1 VRVKGVRVR
10 RALRRHTHRMRDK
23 GRGWCSRMRRMLDC
37 RTIPLGKSRKG
48 KEEGWGAE
56 RSGGHAWWRCE
67 RSRASSRLVA
77 EDEVTRGWLEEVARG
92 RLEQPIGVVQHV
104 LADGP
109 AKEAGLE
116 EGDVIVALGSVD
128 AGAVERGGGED
139 GLFAAIAD
147 EVASTAV
154 GGGVLAVK
162 VVRRGPH
169 FARQCWTFDLR
180 PRRWYGDGL
189 LGMRIAHLPAAS
201 ST

>member
-1 VRVKGVRVR
+1 
-10 RALRRHTHRMRDK
+10 M
-23 GRGWCSRMRRMLDC
+23 
-37 RTIPLGKSRKG
+37 PLGKSRKG
-48 KEEGWGAE
+48 TEERRATCRAAETEERKGAE
-56 RSGGHAWWRCE
+56 RTRGDAWWRCE

-128 AGAVERGGGED
+128 VGAVARSGGED

-180 PRRWYGDGL
+180 PRRWCGDGL

-201 ST
+201 WT